1 MMNAATRKAP
11 HCFNFLRQVRILRKC
26 GGGSVDQQIQDSDFF
41 QILLREPGR
50 SSK

>member
-26 GGGSVDQQIQDSDFF
+26 GGGSFDQQLKDSDFF
-41 QILLREPGR
+41 QIPLPKPGR
-50 SSK
+50 LDK